1 LANDLACLKRWLSK
15 SAQRPRQKI
24 SLIRELLELHAE
36 RAHLRKISGRV
47 RAEEEF
53 DGEGEEYGVSNLA
66 AKVNKCS
73 GVKLATTYA

>member
-1 LANDLACLKRWLSK
+1 
-15 SAQRPRQKI
+15 
-24 SLIRELLELHAE
+24 LHAE

-53 DGEGEEYGVSNLA
+53 DGEGEEYGVANLA

-73 GVKLATTYA
+73 GFKLDITYA